1 MIKYKSLPLYET
13 CTLNYEIRRNKNPI
27 KINEYRDACHINRSV
42 MHAGNLWDSIKKGF
56 NKVKNVFKKGM
67 DFIDNNEVTK
77 SLKDSAL
84 NYLGQKTGVDMNK
97 IYDTAHK
104 VIDVI
109 PDVQETNPDPYNYN
123 QYPNSYNYNS
133 NYTYPYNTT
142 GYNNAYNYTSPSTYN
157 YTPASTNY
165 TNDRR
170 SYVDTTG
177 YNNAYNYTPSTP
189 STQNN
194 SSLQNQFTN
203 TYNQI
208 MKQPLTAPQK
218 QTVQSNYNRFS
229 MGLKSC
235 GMVDVNRFLKN
246 KTFMRNIPKMLM
258 MASGSRSVSK
268 DFLPVLQKFGIKTLP
283 MPKTLIPMIDK
294 LHGPLNLKMVQNA
307 VKARQ
312 GRGESDEKIVK
323 SEEDKI
329 EDKPEKEQS
338 SVAKIEEAKVEEKSN
353 GRLYLG
359 RGKSSKYQ
367 DILNKLKSSKK

>member
-1 MIKYKSLPLYET
+1 
-13 CTLNYEIRRNKNPI
+13 
-27 KINEYRDACHINRSV
+27 
-42 MHAGNLWDSIKKGF
+42 
-56 NKVKNVFKKGM
+56 
-67 DFIDNNEVTK
+67 
-77 SLKDSAL
+77 
-84 NYLGQKTGVDMNK
+84 MNK

-123 QYPNSYNYNS
+123 QYPYNS
-133 NYTYPYNTT
+133 NYTYPYNSSYTNTT
-142 GYNNAYNYTSPSTYN
+142 GYNNAYNYTPGYNTTTPTYNYTTPTTSTYN
-157 YTPASTNY
+157 YTQ
-165 TNDRR
+165 
-170 SYVDTTG
+170 
-177 YNNAYNYTPSTP
+177 PSQT
-189 STQNN
+189 N

-208 MKQPLTAPQK
+208 MKQPLTTPQK
-218 QTVQSNYNRFS
+218 QTVQSNYNKFS

-258 MASGSRSVSK
+258 MASGSKSVSK

-283 MPKTLIPMIDK
+283 MPKTLLPMIDK

-323 SEEDKI
+323 SEAKSETV
-329 EDKPEKEQS
+329 EDKP
-338 SVAKIEEAKVEEKSN
+338 VKIEEESKEEEKSN

>member
-42 MHAGNLWDSIKKGF
+42 MHAGNLWDSIKRGF

-109 PDVQETNPDPYNYN
+109 PDVQETNPDSYNSTYPHNYNYN
-123 QYPNSYNYNS
+123 AYNSYSYPYNTTGYNNYASTNGY
-133 NYTYPYNTT
+133 NNAYNYNTT
-142 GYNNAYNYTSPSTYN
+142 GYNNAYNYNSTPTTSSYSSTYS
-157 YTPASTNY
+157 PASN
-165 TNDRR
+165 
-170 SYVDTTG
+170 
-177 YNNAYNYTPSTP
+177 
-189 STQNN
+189 QNN

-208 MKQPLTAPQK
+208 IKQPLTAPQK
-218 QTVQSNYNRFS
+218 AIVQSNFNKFS

-235 GMVDVNRFLKN
+235 GSVDITKLVKN

-258 MASGSRSVSK
+258 MASGSRSIPK
-268 DFLPVLQKFGIKTLP
+268 DFLPILQKFGIKSLP
-283 MPKTLIPMIDK
+283 MPKSLIPLIDK
-294 LHGPLNLKMVQNA
+294 LHGPLDPMEHNK
-307 VKARQ
+307 
-312 GRGESDEKIVK
+312 
-323 SEEDKI
+323 
-329 EDKPEKEQS
+329 
-338 SVAKIEEAKVEEKSN
+338 SVAKTSIAISSKPGN

-359 RGKSSKYQ
+359 RGESDSHSSKENTSNEKKSDNLRSEGNKSAGKSSKYQ

>member
-133 NYTYPYNTT
+133 NYTYPYSN
-142 GYNNAYNYTSPSTYN
+142 
-157 YTPASTNY
+157 
-165 TNDRR
+165 
-170 SYVDTTG
+170 TTG
-177 YNNAYNYTPSTP
+177 YNNAYNYTPSTYNTPGYNTTSTYNYTTPTTSSYNYTQP
-189 STQNN
+189 SQNN

-208 MKQPLTAPQK
+208 MKQPLTTPQK
-218 QTVQSNYNRFS
+218 QTVQSNYNKFS

-283 MPKTLIPMIDK
+283 MPKTLLPMIEK

-312 GRGESDEKIVK
+312 GRGESEEEKIAK
-323 SEEDKI
+323 AEEDKPVKV
-329 EDKPEKEQS
+329 E
-338 SVAKIEEAKVEEKSN
+338 EEAKVEEKSN

-359 RGKSSKYQ
+359 RGSEKSNGRLNLGSGKSSKYQ

>member
-1 MIKYKSLPLYET
+1 MPINSFLIQGNMIKYKSLPLYET

-27 KINEYRDACHINRSV
+27 KI
-42 MHAGNLWDSIKKGF
+42 GF

-84 NYLGQKTGVDMNK
+84 NYLGQKTGVDVGK

-109 PDVQETNPDPYNYN
+109 PDVQETNPDPYA
-123 QYPNSYNYNS
+123 
-133 NYTYPYNTT
+133 TT
-142 GYNNAYNYTSPSTYN
+142 GYNYNAYNYNQSYPYNYNQSYNQSYPYNYNYNQNYNQPVTNSYSST
-157 YTPASTNY
+157 YTPAFNQ
-165 TNDRR
+165 N
-170 SYVDTTG
+170 
-177 YNNAYNYTPSTP
+177 
-189 STQNN
+189 NN

-218 QTVQSNYNRFS
+218 QTVQSNFNKFS

-235 GMVDVNRFLKN
+235 GSVDIGKLVKN

-258 MASGSRSVSK
+258 MASGSRSVPK
-268 DFLPVLQKFGIKTLP
+268 DFLPILQKFGIKSLP
-283 MPKTLIPMIDK
+283 MPKSLIPLIDK
-294 LHGPLNLKMVQNA
+294 LHGPL
-307 VKARQ
+307 
-312 GRGESDEKIVK
+312 
-323 SEEDKI
+323 
-329 EDKPEKEQS
+329 
-338 SVAKIEEAKVEEKSN
+338 VAKTAIAVSSKPSN
-353 GRLYLG
+353 ETSKGRLYLG
-359 RGKSSKYQ
+359 RGSDSDSKESDSNKVSTEGTGKSSKYQ

>member
-1 MIKYKSLPLYET
+1 MPINSFLIQGNMIKYKSLPLYET

-109 PDVQETNPDPYNYN
+109 PDVQENNPDPYNGT
-123 QYPNSYNYNS
+123 YPYNYNYNAYNS
-133 NYTYPYNTT
+133 YTYPYNTPAYNSYAST
-142 GYNNAYNYTSPSTYN
+142 NGYNNAYNYNTTGYN
-157 YTPASTNY
+157 YTPTTSSYSST
-165 TNDRR
+165 
-170 SYVDTTG
+170 
-177 YNNAYNYTPSTP
+177 YTPASH
-189 STQNN
+189 QNN

-218 QTVQSNYNRFS
+218 ATVQSNFNKFS

-235 GMVDVNRFLKN
+235 GSVDVGKLVKN

-258 MASGSRSVSK
+258 MASGSRSIPK
-268 DFLPVLQKFGIKTLP
+268 DFLPILQKFGLKTLP
-283 MPKTLIPMIDK
+283 MPKTLLPIIDK
-294 LHGPLNLKMVQNA
+294 LHGPLDKSA
-307 VKARQ
+307 VKIAAKSSEANGRLHL
-312 GRGESDEKIVK
+312 GRGDDGSAES
-323 SEEDKI
+323 
-329 EDKPEKEQS
+329 S
-338 SVAKIEEAKVEEKSN
+338 SDQTSKTSN
-353 GRLYLG
+353 GRLNLG
-359 RGKSSKYQ
+359 RGDDSNKSGKSNKYQ

>member
-133 NYTYPYNTT
+133 NYTYPYSNTT
-142 GYNNAYNYTSPSTYN
+142 GYNNAYNYTPGYNTTSTYN
-157 YTPASTNY
+157 YTPATTNY
-165 TNDRR
+165 TN
-170 SYVDTTG
+170 TTG
-177 YNNAYNYTPSTP
+177 YNNATANAYNYTPSTP
-189 STQNN
+189 SQNN

-218 QTVQSNYNRFS
+218 QTVQSNFNRFS

-294 LHGPLNLKMVQNA
+294 LHGPLNLKMVKNA

-312 GRGESDEKIVK
+312 GRGEESDEKIVK
-323 SEEDKI
+323 SETV
-329 EDKPEKEQS
+329 EDKPVKEKI
-338 SVAKIEEAKVEEKSN
+338 AKAEEEESKVEEKSN